1 MVDYLLAGRRDLVL
15 KFTESQQKNQAVLPD
30 CLRQIDVKTWIFS
43 LVVVVVIP
51 SHNDRDWND
60 SGDTQTADI
69 EGIAY

>member
-1 MVDYLLAGRRDLVL
+1 MVDYSLAGRRALAL

-30 CLRQIDVKTWIFS
+30 CTRQIDVKTWIFS
-43 LVVVVVIP
+43 LVVVFIP